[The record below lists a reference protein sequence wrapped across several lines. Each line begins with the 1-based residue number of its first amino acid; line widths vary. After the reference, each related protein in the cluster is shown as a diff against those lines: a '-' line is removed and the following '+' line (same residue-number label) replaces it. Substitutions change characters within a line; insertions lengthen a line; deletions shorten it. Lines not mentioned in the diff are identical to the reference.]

1 MESTFTTMNNLLIC
15 YFNGDFLKYEN
26 LSIHV
31 SDLLFQRGYGVFDF
45 FRCRNGSLYWLDD
58 YLDRFFN
65 SAKIAGL
72 EISMNRNELS
82 SIIYSLQQKNG
93 MQNGAFKLM
102 LSGGYSDNLESVT
115 GTPNLLILNLKWNRP
130 AQEIFQNG
138 VSLISEEFVRPNP
151 ETKTLY
157 YFNSMRLQQK
167 MKEFSAVDVMYFTN
181 FISETSRANLFF
193 VKEGRVS
200 TPSSNILPGVT
211 RKQILSM
218 FPEIA
223 VEDID
228 AQNRFD
234 FDEMFISS
242 TTREVTPVVMLDGHK
257 IGKGTVGPITREIQ
271 NVLQKSWNK

>member
-151 ETKTLY
+151 EAKTLY

-242 TTREVTPVVMLDGHK
+242 TTREVTPVVMLDGRK
-257 IGKGTVGPITREIQ
+257 IGNGTVGPITREIQ
-271 NVLQKSWNK
+271 DVLLKSWNK